1 MRYIPS
7 SIIEKVKKLHQTKAE
22 NADPKIN
29 LVMQRTHRY
38 IEQGSLLSP
47 YDLWERSNLGPL
59 DIAIRRENRMT
70 APDKLY
76 LIYIESGIAK
86 VAWIDYIKSI
96 EDKNEWEFLYELG
109 PAVDVAA
116 EFDGH
121 WERTSPDAEVCFDSP
136 AQWSHVT
143 AGEPYF
149 FRVLP
154 DGSLVVQQGQG
165 PLVTLA
171 DTAVTKV
178 SALRGWKNVYRWK
191 HDHGLICAYI
201 RSNTVCYRNYANQ
214 GTETEHL
221 PPAWENERAVTQL
234 PYPAQNV
241 SLFRTNDFRVGF
253 LAESNG
259 EIFWTVTDRN
269 WAGMAIRQHTVIA
282 TSSDILTQM
291 LEVVYRS
298 AYTDH
303 TVAVA
308 GAEVETLLSP
318 AIWPQVLNIENT
330 DEFTIIICCDLELY
344 GDLVG
349 LESAFSIVDDL
360 GETVTVTATAKGTA
374 QAYITKETFVSPSH
388 PAEFQTLVPVSTIV
402 LTVSNINVTTDDLV
416 VTYDHTVGPIFH
428 QANGGCFMEL
438 DSFSRK
444 FTPHRTNEEGH
455 TDHTIPLSGTV
466 DANLIDVTYST
477 EYSDHTVTVTAA
489 GLLVDFMN
497 VEDIPP

>member
-59 DIAIRRENRMT
+59 DIAIRRENRLT
-70 APDKLY
+70 APDKLF

-96 EDKNEWEFLYELG
+96 EDKNEWEHLYTIG

-143 AGEPYF
+143 VGEPYF

-165 PLVTLA
+165 TPVTLA
-171 DTAVTKV
+171 ESGVTKI
-178 SALRGWKNVYRWK
+178 SALRGWKNTYRWN
-191 HDHGLICAYI
+191 HDHGLIAAYI
-201 RSNTVCYRNYANQ
+201 RDGAVCYRNYANQ
-214 GTETEHL
+214 GTETDHL
-221 PPAWENERAVTQL
+221 PAAWELERAVTQL
-234 PYPAQNV
+234 PTPAQNV

-259 EIFWTVTDRN
+259 EIYWTVTDRN

-282 TSSDILTQM
+282 TSSDLLTQM
-291 LEVVYRS
+291 LEVDYRS

-303 TVAVA
+303 TVAVT
-308 GAEVETLLSP
+308 GVEVETLLSP

-330 DEFTIIICCDLELY
+330 SEFTIIIYSDMELY
-344 GDLVG
+344 GDLTG
-349 LESAFSIVDDL
+349 LESAFTVVDEL
-360 GETVTVTATAKGTA
+360 GEVVTITATAKGTGE
-374 QAYITKETFVSPSH
+374 AYITKETFVSPSH
-388 PAEFQTLVPVSTIV
+388 PAEYQTLVPVSTII
-402 LTVSNINVTTDDLV
+402 LTVTNINVTAGDLV
-416 VTYDHTVGPIFH
+416 VTYDHTTGPIYH
-428 QANGGCFMEL
+428 KADGGCLMEL

-444 FTPHRTNEEGH
+444 FTPYRTNREGY
-455 TDHTIPLSGTV
+455 TDHAITLSGTV
-466 DANLIDVTYST
+466 DVALIDVTYST

-489 GLLVDFMN
+489 GLLVDFIN